1 MPSNHLNKKD
11 SLWKKAAAALTRRGR
26 QAQSGQTEPPAMES
40 LVKTVARQGMLWRS
54 ILDGDKLCTDL
65 LTPPDYLHAGD
76 RLAHHY
82 AGLVRQV
89 LRTMSW
95 LLVLPFSFLAVVVV
109 LAVIPGSPVARTA
122 TGVAALA
129 ATLSGIWNAIRTRVA
144 PIAVQLESPL
154 WGTELDTAAGE
165 AVTIPPVGRPR
176 DPELETA
183 YAGMLTGAVQPQVA
197 PITGV

>member
-1 MPSNHLNKKD
+1 M
-11 SLWKKAAAALTRRGR
+11 
-26 QAQSGQTEPPAMES
+26 
-40 LVKTVARQGMLWRS
+40 ARPRS
-54 ILDGDKLCTDL
+54 A
-65 LTPPDYLHAGD
+65 PPDYLRAGD

-95 LLVLPFSFLAVVVV
+95 LLVLPFSFLAVVV

-144 PIAVQLESPL
+144 PIALQLESPL
-154 WGTELDTAAGE
+154 WGSELDTAAGE

-176 DPELETA
+176 EDLALETA